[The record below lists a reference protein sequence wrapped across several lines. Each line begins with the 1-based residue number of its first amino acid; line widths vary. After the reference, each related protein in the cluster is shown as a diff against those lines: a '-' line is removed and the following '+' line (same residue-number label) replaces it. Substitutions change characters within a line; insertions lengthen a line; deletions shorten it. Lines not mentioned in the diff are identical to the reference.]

1 MDFGPKKTALI
12 FAVALVA
19 AFLLWKMIGS
29 ARSGGTAASHSP
41 PPSSASAWMTFNGE
55 NLVLPVS
62 VCGTTVSN
70 VAVDTG
76 SAKLVVFGPDPAK
89 CPVSV
94 TAAAQSFPYGS
105 MTLSAVN
112 STAPVAVTL
121 GAASADASVPLTLP
135 TVYFARSCDSGDC
148 PPGLLGL
155 MAKEAGGTFPDH
167 DFSLSFDGSSG
178 GWLALDP
185 SPPADAVRIP
195 FDTSYRGFYTIHGLT
210 VVDAA
215 GTAHTMS
222 AVVDSGTT
230 LCEFAPASN
239 VRLGG
244 AIKVY
249 APGSAAGEAPLLT
262 LNAGDTDTSD
272 GVGDA
277 FPPQT
282 FVLGLPFFRGRHVAF
297 SGSGVITVF

>member
-1 MDFGPKKTALI
+1 
-12 FAVALVA
+12 
-19 AFLLWKMIGS
+19 
-29 ARSGGTAASHSP
+29 
-41 PPSSASAWMTFNGE
+41 MTFNGE

-62 VCGTTVSN
+62 VCGTQVSN

-76 SAKLVVFGPDPAK
+76 SAKLVVFGVDPAK
-89 CPVSV
+89 CGVPV
-94 TAAAQSFPYGS
+94 TAAAQSLPYGS

-112 STAPVAVTL
+112 STAPVPVTL
-121 GAASADASVPLTLP
+121 GGGADSSAAGAVPVTLP

-155 MAKEAGGTFPDH
+155 MAREAGGTFPDH

-185 SPPADAVRIP
+185 SPPAEAVRIP

-210 VVDAA
+210 VVDAS
-215 GTAHTMS
+215 GTSHTMS

-230 LCEFAPASN
+230 LCEFAPASA
-239 VRLGG
+239 VRLSGEV
-244 AIKVY
+244 KVY
-249 APGSAAGEAPLLT
+249 APGTSVSGTPLLT
-262 LNAGDTDTSD
+262 LSSSDTDTSD
-272 GVGDA
+272 SVGDA

-297 SGSGVITVF
+297 SGAGVITVF